1 MAWVAYFALHSA
13 LASLTVKH
21 WAAGRFPRLMPG
33 YRMGFNVLSIIALLP
48 IIWLLYSNPGPKLW
62 VWSGAGAYLPDGVAF
77 VAVVGFIFTLRD
89 YDGSEFLGV
98 RQWRNQTRT
107 VQDQECFHLSAIHR
121 FVRHP
126 WYFMALMILWTRDMS
141 EGMLVS
147 AGIMTCYFVI
157 GAKMEEQKLIAYHG
171 QRYINYMEKV
181 AGLIPLP
188 WKTISASEARGIV
201 SGDTLMGPP
210 KQLVSHPDGKLGAND
225 SSAPSAFENQ

>member
-1 MAWVAYFALHSA
+1 MAWLVYFALHSA

-33 YRMGFNVLSIIALLP
+33 YRIGFNALSTIALLP
-48 IIWLLYSNPGPKLW
+48 IVWLLYSNPGPKLW
-62 VWSGAGAYLPDGVAF
+62 VWSGAGAYLADGLAF
-77 VAVVGFIFTLRD
+77 AAVVGFICTLRD
-89 YDGSEFLGV
+89 YDGNEFLGV

-107 VQDQECFHLSAIHR
+107 VADQECFHLSAIHR

-126 WYFMALMILWTRDMS
+126 WYFQSLVILWTRDMS

-147 AGIMTCYFVI
+147 AGIMTCYFLI

-171 QRYINYMEKV
+171 QRYIDYMEKV

-188 WKTISASEARGIV
+188 WKTISASEARCLV
-201 SGDTLMGPP
+201 SGDPFLR
-210 KQLVSHPDGKLGAND
+210 SI
-225 SSAPSAFENQ
+225 S